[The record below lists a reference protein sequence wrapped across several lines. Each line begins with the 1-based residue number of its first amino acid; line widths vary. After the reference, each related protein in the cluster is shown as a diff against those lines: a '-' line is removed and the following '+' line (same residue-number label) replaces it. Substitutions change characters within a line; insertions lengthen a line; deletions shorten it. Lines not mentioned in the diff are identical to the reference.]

1 MISLSILDQSPIIE
15 GGTAL
20 EAFSRT
26 VELVQEAE
34 KWGYRRFW
42 VAEHHHTKS
51 LAGSSPEV
59 LMAHL
64 AAKTGRIRLGSGGV
78 MLPHYS
84 AYKVAENF
92 RVLEALAPGRID
104 LGLGRAPGG
113 MPIAT
118 EAIQEGKLQ
127 AIDNYPLQLDDLAGY
142 LYDQLEPGHRF
153 EGLYATP
160 VVPTAPEVWLL
171 GSSDYSARLAAEKG
185 TGFAFAQFING
196 SGGPDATRS
205 YRQRFKASLMGE
217 KPRSIVAVFVICGE
231 TEEEAEKLAS
241 SLDLM
246 LLEFRQGKR
255 NTGIPTLKRAQE
267 YKYSPF
273 EQMIVNENR
282 ERMIVGSQ
290 EQVKSRILSLSEEY
304 ETEEFMV
311 VTRTH
316 DFQATLNSYRLL
328 AEAFGLTEGK
338 I

>member
-20 EAFSRT
+20 EAYSRT
-26 VELVQEAE
+26 VQLVQEAE
-34 KWGYRRFW
+34 AWGYRRFW
-42 VAEHHHTKS
+42 VAEHHHTIS

-59 LMAHL
+59 LIAHL
-64 AAKTGRIRLGSGGV
+64 AARTKQIRLGSGGV

-84 AYKVAENF
+84 SFKVAENF

-118 EAIQEGKLQ
+118 QALQEGKLSTV
-127 AIDNYPLQLDDLAGY
+127 DNYPLQLDDLAGY
-142 LYDQLEPGHRF
+142 LYDQLQPGHRF

-160 VVPTAPEVWLL
+160 VIPTAPEVWLL

-205 YRQRFKASLMGE
+205 YKQRFKPSLMGE
-217 KPRSIVAVFVICGE
+217 HPRTIVAVFVICAE

-255 NTGIPTLKRAQE
+255 NAGIPTLERAQK
-267 YKYSPF
+267 YNYSPF
-273 EQMIVNENR
+273 ERMIVKENR
-282 ERMIVGSQ
+282 ERMIVGSKD
-290 EQVKSRILSLSEEY
+290 QVKAQILSLSEEY

-316 DFQATLNSYRLL
+316 DFQATLNSYHLL
-328 AEAFGLTEGK
+328 AEAFGSKEGD
-338 I
+338 